1 MKNMFFTQQLRNPIV
16 ISSILGMIA
25 FSIGSCKL
33 DSRES
38 SQKDMPD
45 SVLQEK
51 GSALYQQ
58 KDTAGQ
64 RPATADV
71 WTLVLQDRF
80 QEACEQADAEYQQT
94 GGVFPL
100 RNKISALLLLKQYS
114 DALALSA
121 RVIKEDGGDVD
132 IDFITM
138 GIAHWALGNPKQAI
152 QAWLSAENCAY
163 TDAAGGMQLQIILY
177 FAGLRTQDEKLSARS
192 LQKIK
197 KLAGE
202 DAAVNWPGAL
212 GPYILNQT
220 DAEKVQA
227 AISTVPILK
236 ERELCQKSFVDGIK
250 ELEHNNKKGY
260 IHALQACISY
270 RPHSYLE
277 PLHHLAM
284 AELNNESVPQ

>member
-1 MKNMFFTQQLRNPIV
+1 MKNVLFKQQLRNPII
-16 ISSILGMIA
+16 ISSILGLLV
-25 FSIGSCKL
+25 FYIGSCKP

-38 SQKDMPD
+38 SQKDIPD
-45 SVLQEK
+45 SVLQET
-51 GSALYQQ
+51 GSALYPQ

-94 GGVFPL
+94 GEVFPL
-100 RNKISALLLLKQYS
+100 RNKVSALLLLKQYPE
-114 DALALSA
+114 ALALSA
-121 RVIKEDGGDVD
+121 RVIKQDGGDVE

-138 GIAHWALGNPKQAI
+138 GIAHWAMGNQKQAI
-152 QAWLSAENCAY
+152 QAWRSAENCTY

-177 FAGLRTQDEKLSARS
+177 FAGLRTEDENLSARS

-212 GPYILNQT
+212 GPYILNQIG
-220 DAEKVQA
+220 AEEVQA
-227 AISTVPILK
+227 AVSTVSVLK

-260 IHALQACISY
+260 THALQACISY